1 MECQNAKM
9 IPKTG
14 DPRRDVILTAAFE
27 CFVNYGF
34 RRTSMEDIAGAAG
47 LSRPT
52 LYQTYRNKA
61 DIFRAFV
68 EATINVVVKDV
79 RRAFD
84 GEAPIEDRLMA
95 ALDRGFLQ
103 PHREL
108 AATPH
113 GVELIGVN
121 KEIAGDLFERWM
133 SEMEDALADGLSRAT
148 GHDSRRLARLLV
160 NAVEGAKT
168 RNATNEA
175 VERDV
180 RDMVHLV
187 MTEEYA

>member
-1 MECQNAKM
+1 M
-9 IPKTG
+9 IPETG
-14 DPRRDVILTAAFE
+14 DPRRDAILTAAFD

-34 RRTSMEDIAGAAG
+34 RRTSMEDIAAAVG

-61 DIFRAFV
+61 DIFRGFV
-68 EATINVVVKDV
+68 EAMIGVVVKDV
-79 RRAFD
+79 RRAFEGD
-84 GEAPIEDRLMA
+84 GSIEDKLIA

-103 PHREL
+103 PHREI

-113 GVELIGVN
+113 GDELMGVN

-133 SEMEDALADGLSRAT
+133 SDMEAVIADGLQQAT
-148 GHDSRRLARLLV
+148 GRDSRRLARLIV

-168 RNATNEA
+168 RNTSPEAT
-175 VERDV
+175 ERDI
-180 RDMVHLV
+180 RDMVALV
-187 MTEEYA
+187 MTGVYA